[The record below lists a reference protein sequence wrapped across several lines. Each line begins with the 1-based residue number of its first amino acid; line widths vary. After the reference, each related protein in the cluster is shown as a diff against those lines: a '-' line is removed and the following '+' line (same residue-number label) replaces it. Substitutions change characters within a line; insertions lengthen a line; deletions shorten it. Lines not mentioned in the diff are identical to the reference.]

1 MDLSIVSNDVVVE
14 AQLNQEEEAKRQ
26 KVLEY
31 IRSLRAIE
39 DAIEPYAEQKR
50 ELKAE
55 FKEQGWLTGDEI
67 SLAVK
72 AYRMLKKDQD
82 IDELVEMFNFL
93 RGDKR
98 LLNITE
104 FTLTRTL
111 QREGIQAMRGWMFT
125 SRQKH
130 ESQ

>member
-1 MDLSIVSNDVVVE
+1 MDLTLVSNEVVVE
-14 AQLNQEEEAKRQ
+14 SQLSETQDAKRQ

-31 IRSLRAIE
+31 IRSLKTIE

-55 FKEQGWLTGDEI
+55 FKEQGWLSGDEI

-72 AYRMLKKDQD
+72 AYRMLKADQD

-93 RGDKR
+93 RGDK
-98 LLNITE
+98 
-104 FTLTRTL
+104 
-111 QREGIQAMRGWMFT
+111 
-125 SRQKH
+125 
-130 ESQ
+130 

>member
-1 MDLSIVSNDVVVE
+1 MFDFSNDSNASAIVE
-14 AQLNQEEEAKRQ
+14 NVDERRQ

-31 IRSLRAIE
+31 IRSLRTIE

-72 AYRMLKKDQD
+72 AYRMLKADQD
-82 IDELVEMFNFL
+82 VEDLVEMFNFL
-93 RGDKR
+93 QG
-98 LLNITE
+98 E
-104 FTLTRTL
+104 
-111 QREGIQAMRGWMFT
+111 
-125 SRQKH
+125 
-130 ESQ
+130 

>member
-50 ELKAE
+50 ELKA
-55 FKEQGWLTGDEI
+55 
-67 SLAVK
+67 
-72 AYRMLKKDQD
+72 YRMLKADQD

-93 RGDKR
+93 RGDK
-98 LLNITE
+98 
-104 FTLTRTL
+104 
-111 QREGIQAMRGWMFT
+111 
-125 SRQKH
+125 
-130 ESQ
+130 

>member
-1 MDLSIVSNDVVVE
+1 MFDYTNNTPVAVE
-14 AQLNQEEEAKRQ
+14 AQVNTQESEKRQ

-31 IRSLRAIE
+31 IRSLKALE
-39 DAIEPYAEQKR
+39 EAIEPFAEQKR

-55 FKEQGWLTGDEI
+55 FKEQNWLSGDEI

-93 RGDKR
+93 QG
-98 LLNITE
+98 
-104 FTLTRTL
+104 
-111 QREGIQAMRGWMFT
+111 Q
-125 SRQKH
+125 
-130 ESQ
+130 

>member
-1 MDLSIVSNDVVVE
+1 MDLTLVSNDVVVE
-14 AQLNQEEEAKRQ
+14 AQLSETEEAKRQ
-26 KVLEY
+26 KVLQY
-31 IRSLRAIE
+31 IRSLKAIE

-55 FKEQGWLTGDEI
+55 FKEQGWLSGDEI

-93 RGDKR
+93 RGEK
-98 LLNITE
+98 
-104 FTLTRTL
+104 
-111 QREGIQAMRGWMFT
+111 
-125 SRQKH
+125 
-130 ESQ
+130 

>member
-1 MDLSIVSNDVVVE
+1 MDLSLVSNDVVVE
-14 AQLNQEEEAKRQ
+14 AQLSEAEETKRQ

-31 IRSLRAIE
+31 IRSLKAIE

-55 FKEQGWLTGDEI
+55 FKEQGWLSGDEI

-93 RGDKR
+93 RGEK
-98 LLNITE
+98 
-104 FTLTRTL
+104 
-111 QREGIQAMRGWMFT
+111 
-125 SRQKH
+125 
-130 ESQ
+130 

>member
-1 MDLSIVSNDVVVE
+1 MCYNIKNNNKENIMFDFSNDSNTAAIVE
-14 AQLNQEEEAKRQ
+14 NVDERRQ

-31 IRSLRAIE
+31 IRSLRTIE

-72 AYRMLKKDQD
+72 AYRMLKADQD
-82 IDELVEMFNFL
+82 VEDLVEMFNFL
-93 RGDKR
+93 QG
-98 LLNITE
+98 E
-104 FTLTRTL
+104 
-111 QREGIQAMRGWMFT
+111 
-125 SRQKH
+125 
-130 ESQ
+130 

>member
-1 MDLSIVSNDVVVE
+1 MDLTLVSNDIVVE
-14 AQLNQEEEAKRQ
+14 AQLSETEEAKRQ
-26 KVLEY
+26 KVLQY
-31 IRSLRAIE
+31 IRSLKAIE

-55 FKEQGWLTGDEI
+55 FKEQGWLSGDEI

-93 RGDKR
+93 RGEK
-98 LLNITE
+98 
-104 FTLTRTL
+104 
-111 QREGIQAMRGWMFT
+111 
-125 SRQKH
+125 
-130 ESQ
+130 

>member
-1 MDLSIVSNDVVVE
+1 MDLSLVSNDVVVE

-55 FKEQGWLTGDEI
+55 FKEQGWLSGDEI
-67 SLAVK
+67 SIAVK
-72 AYRMLKKDQD
+72 AYRMLKADQD

-93 RGDKR
+93 RGDKC
-98 LLNITE
+98 
-104 FTLTRTL
+104 FYRTIL
-111 QREGIQAMRGWMFT
+111 SG
-125 SRQKH
+125 
-130 ESQ
+130 